1 MESVAH
7 SFCQPFD
14 CHTPFS
20 SPFKSHVFHLCPVE
34 SQVSN
39 QRPFETQTVPCM
51 SPSRHSVFPSS
62 SWSAPCTSHMI
73 KLTQTHHIAIF
84 PVYSNVPKG
93 RAVFLQVQ
101 TTSSQFGSSGA
112 VRTVEGWERGER
124 ERGGDVFVFI
134 EGKQLLLWTPF
145 LVRPLKSRVRSTAVR
160 RCSFSV

>member
-1 MESVAH
+1 VPNVTRGDATWVILRHCPPMESVAH

-39 QRPFETQTVPCM
+39 QRPFETQTVPCK
-51 SPSRHSVFPSS
+51 SPSRHSAFPSS
-62 SWSAPCTSHMI
+62 LF
-73 KLTQTHHIAIF
+73 KR
-84 PVYSNVPKG
+84 PKG
-93 RAVFLQVQ
+93 
-101 TTSSQFGSSGA
+101 TGSIPSSPNNLFTIWLIRRSKDSG
-112 VRTVEGWERGER
+112 RMGTRR